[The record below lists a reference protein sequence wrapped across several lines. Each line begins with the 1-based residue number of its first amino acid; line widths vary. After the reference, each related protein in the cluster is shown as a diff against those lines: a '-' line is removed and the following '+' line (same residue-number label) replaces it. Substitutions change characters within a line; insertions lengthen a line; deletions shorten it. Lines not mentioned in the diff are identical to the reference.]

1 MMTYCRG
8 LEITGGSED
17 MMVEEG
23 GALELTCDHG
33 GGGWNMCEW
42 SREAGDL
49 RCITYQNAED
59 EELECEQPDTARVIG
74 TEDSCTVSSGQG
86 VKDKD

>member
-42 SREAGDL
+42 SREAGDM

-74 TEDSCTVSSGQG
+74 TEDSCTVS
-86 VKDKD
+86 